1 MVQSVPLDCGIF
13 NAIKY
18 NIVLLMF
25 NFFKKYKKHTP
36 RKRGLYAFTK
46 YKRGEFLL
54 FINSLDSNTFE
65 FMQLPS
71 CLQYF
76 ISAEDFNNGV
86 ITNLIEFVNEVPIDV
101 FEVCE
106 INKVIV

>member
-1 MVQSVPLDCGIF
+1 VEFLVLYS
-13 NAIKY
+13 
-18 NIVLLMF
+18 NIILLIMLS
-25 NFFKKYKKHTP
+25 FFKKYKMHKP
-36 RKRGLYAFTK
+36 KKRGLYAFTK

-54 FINSLDSNTFE
+54 FMGLLDDNTLE

-86 ITNLIEFVNEVPIDV
+86 ITNLLEFVNEIPVDV

-106 INKVIV
+106 ANKIKV